1 MHSHLDIDTVAMTL
15 DVAKYVIDR
24 ITRVS
29 PELGKPRTAEELH
42 AALGETITAG
52 GIGGERAFELFR
64 EELASATVPIDH
76 PRHLAFVPASPTR
89 ASVLFDLV
97 TAASSIHAA
106 YWMEGGGAIFAE
118 CEAMRWLVSL
128 TGMPDPAFGV
138 FTSGGTAANL
148 SALVAARETWLRAR
162 PPDAPHLRGLII
174 CSRQAHSSVECM
186 AGVMDVELCIAASDG
201 RLEAADVAAAIGG
214 LSATDRERLFAVVAT
229 AGTTNA
235 GIIDDLPGI
244 AEVCARESIWLHV
257 DGAYGGGALASPKLR
272 PLFAGIERADSVT
285 IDPHKW
291 LFVPYDCGAVLY
303 RDPELARLA
312 HTQRASYL
320 DIFRD
325 PAYRGFNPAD
335 YQIQLT
341 RRARGLPLW
350 FSLAMHGTDK
360 YAWGVERGCELAEH
374 SAAVI
379 AEREELELVR
389 PVGLSI
395 VLFRRRGWSRAD
407 YIAWTHRHHAAGDF
421 LVAPTTWRRPSGE
434 TETVARFCFV
444 SPHTTEEDIAFIL
457 DTMR

>member
-1 MHSHLDIDTVAMTL
+1 MHSRLDIDTVAMAL
-15 DVAKYVIDR
+15 DVAKYAIDR
-24 ITRVS
+24 ITRAS

-42 AALGETITAG
+42 AALGETITPT

-64 EELASATVPIDH
+64 EELVSATVPIDH

-128 TGMPDPAFGV
+128 TGMPAPAFGV

-148 SALVAARETWLRAR
+148 SALVAARETWLRDRDAG
-162 PPDAPHLRGLII
+162 APHRRGLLV
-174 CSRQAHSSVECM
+174 CSRQAHASVECM
-186 AGVMDVELCIAASDG
+186 AGVMDVELRVVETAERIAGGDVRAALAAMTP
-201 RLEAADVAAAIGG
+201 LE
-214 LSATDRERLFAVVAT
+214 RERLFAVVAT

-235 GIIDDLPGI
+235 GIVDELPGI
-244 AEVCARESIWLHV
+244 AEVCAEAGVWLHV
-257 DGAYGGGALASPKLR
+257 DAAYGGGALASPKLR

-303 RDPELARLA
+303 REPELARLA
-312 HTQRASYL
+312 HTQNASYL
-320 DIFRD
+320 DIFKD

-360 YAWGVERGCELAEH
+360 YAWAVERGCALAEH
-374 SAAVI
+374 AAALVT
-379 AEREELELVR
+379 ARDDLELVR
-389 PVGLSI
+389 PVGLSVI
-395 VLFRRRGWSRAD
+395 LFRRRGWVRAD
-407 YIAWTHRHHAAGDF
+407 YVEWTRRHHAAGDF
-421 LVAPTTWRRPSGE
+421 LVAPTTWRRPDG
-434 TETVARFCFV
+434 TDETVARFCFI
-444 SPHTTEEDIAFIL
+444 SPHTTEEDVAFIL